1 MKTMKILSTMM
12 LTAALTLGFA
22 ACSDDDDLKVKEFE
36 SNISGSWLVVVPYGV
51 MGAGN
56 TIYTFRPDAG
66 ASPNSDGYDG
76 AVVEYVYYF
85 KSDGSGHGE
94 SVYTGRYTVKGS
106 DVAIHFSNVNDE
118 GYEWTSDETW
128 TIRRMTKDRM
138 QCDDTQMPEDHW
150 WRIINLVRVP
160 SSTWGDW
167 SNDFDWDWAHEWD
180 LPDED

>member
-1 MKTMKILSTMM
+1 MKTMMKTMKILSNMM

-22 ACSDDDDLKVKEFE
+22 ACSDDDLKVKEFE

-56 TIYTFRPDAG
+56 TIYTFRPDAQP
-66 ASPNSDGYDG
+66 SSDGYAG
-76 AVVEYVYYF
+76 LVEKNEYF
-85 KSDGSGHGE
+85 IGPHGE
-94 SVYTGRYTVKGS
+94 AGKAHYSGRYTVKGS
-106 DVAIHFSNVNDE
+106 DVAIHFLNVNDE

-150 WRIINLVRVP
+150 WRIINLVRAP
-160 SSTWGDW
+160 STTWGDW
-167 SNDFDWDWAHEWD
+167 SYDFDWDWAHEWD